1 MPDKAEYDVRGLK
14 ELLRRAIE
22 KIAPDL
28 RKTMALPRR
37 AKVMEVKPAG
47 GTYVCSVQAV
57 LNDGSP
63 DPDAPL
69 IPNVEIP
76 TVWAGPNRGI
86 VCPPTAGEY
95 CDLGFYDGDLNCPY
109 ITNFRPSRAPAV
121 ELDSLMIQ
129 HSPGIRLGFKPDG
142 TVIVEAP
149 HVEVTAKGHVT
160 VKADTIECA
169 AQTHIKAEA
178 PLIEATA
185 GEKIKAAAPL
195 IEAVAET
202 KISLTA
208 PLVDVLGHLRVSDGI
223 SAVRG
228 KRTTAVEIDGPVKII
243 NGGLDSER
251 DVTSQAN
258 MKAGGNIN
266 AGGDIMAAGQ
276 SDNHHGH

>member
-1 MPDKAEYDVRGLK
+1 MPDKNQYDVRGLK
-14 ELLRRAIE
+14 ELLKLAIE

-76 TVWAGPNRGI
+76 TVWAGPNRGV
-86 VCPPTAGEY
+86 VCPPTVGEY
-95 CDLGFYDGDLNCPY
+95 CDLVFYDGDLNYPH
-109 ITNFRPSRAPAV
+109 ITNFRPSEAPEA

-142 TVIVEAP
+142 TVIIEAP
-149 HVEVTAKGHVT
+149 NIEAVATGHITA
-160 VKADTIECA
+160 KADTIEAA
-169 AQTHIKAEA
+169 AQTH
-178 PLIEATA
+178 
-185 GEKIKAAAPL
+185 IKAAAPL
-195 IEAVAET
+195 IEATAET
-202 KISLTA
+202 KITMTA
-208 PLVDVLGHLRVSDGI
+208 PVVDVVGHLRVSDGI

-228 KRTTAVEIDGPVKII
+228 NRSVAVEIDGPVKII

-258 MKAGGNIN
+258 ITADGGMAAAGNIEAGNNIN
-266 AGGDIMAAGQ
+266 AGGDIMAAGR